1 MMMKMNNTKGNDRM
15 FTYFP
20 LLREISGHAII
31 TCYYAFLT
39 QGYNIKAKSGK
50 NKITETIIEY
60 YQHLENNKKE
70 KDGKKGGE
78 KTKESSS
85 FKFTIKISRDARS
98 ERC

>member
-1 MMMKMNNTKGNDRM
+1 MKWIIQRRNDRL

-60 YQHLENNKKE
+60 YEHLENNTKE

-78 KTKESSS
+78 KTEESSS
-85 FKFTIKISRDARS
+85 LKFTMEISRDARS